1 MAWHTFPPGR
11 EQGFSGLHARTE
23 DIAKLGQ
30 LYLQRG
36 RWNGSQLM
44 PGQWVAEATSTQVAN
59 PDGWNPDWRQGYG
72 FQFWMAQHG
81 YRGDGAFGQF
91 CVILP
96 EHETVVVTTAYTVE
110 MQAVLDAMWA
120 HLLPGLGTATPGAG
134 PAHGQLS
141 ERLGRLALP
150 ACPAAPALADGAAW
164 TGEPFI
170 ISPGGDGGPGGLGGP
185 VHPTLTSASVMP
197 EAGGWQITLTEPAN
211 SVTFPVGAGTWA
223 VSEPADEH
231 GDIIPMAA
239 SAGWLDGRTLR
250 AEVIFLE
257 TPHRMDITCSRPAL
271 TATAVWRQ
279 PPLST
284 NRLRDLHCPVES
296 AHGPTARG

>member
-1 MAWHTFPPGR
+1 MF
-11 EQGFSGLHARTE
+11 
-23 DIAKLGQ
+23 
-30 LYLQRG
+30 
-36 RWNGSQLM
+36 
-44 PGQWVAEATSTQVAN
+44 TSTAAAFAQAEGLLELDDTVVSHFGEFAADVTDPRSRSVKIRHVAA
-59 PDGWNPDWRQGYG
+59 
-72 FQFWMAQHG
+72 MASGHNREMLG
-81 YRGDGAFGQF
+81 EALARDPAEPV

-110 MQAVLDAMWA
+110 MQAVLDTMWA

-150 ACPAAPALADGAAW
+150 ACPAAPAPADGAAW

-170 ISPGGDGGPGGLGGP
+170 ISPGGDGGP

-197 EAGGWQITLTEPAN
+197 EAG
-211 SVTFPVGAGTWA
+211 
-223 VSEPADEH
+223 
-231 GDIIPMAA
+231 
-239 SAGWLDGRTLR
+239 GWLDGRTLR

-284 NRLRDLHCPVES
+284 NRLRDLHCPVEP